1 MELNPFDNLWIV
13 AIALILFSFPYVVY
27 VIRSREKENKYTHS
41 FQEFT
46 AKKNVILDKVQ
57 KWKNHYILGL
67 DTERNMLIYYKYG
80 QFPSEV
86 TVNLE
91 EVDHVSLDVHYEE
104 LHNGN
109 KRSKR
114 PEYLNILLYFKDPK
128 RAVKSISVYDKKE
141 VSKLDDEF
149 SIANYWVQ
157 TINSHLKSRPDLK
170 FRVQKLNCWID

>member
-1 MELNPFDNLWIV
+1 MEFNPLDNLWIV
-13 AIALILFSFPYVVY
+13 TIGLILISLPYIFY
-27 VIRSREKENKYTHS
+27 VIRSREKENKFTPS

-57 KWKNHYILGL
+57 KWRNHYILGL
-67 DTERNMLIYYKYG
+67 DSDQNMLIYYKYG

-104 LHNGN
+104 FRDGN
-109 KRSKR
+109 ERSRR
-114 PEYLNILLYFKDPK
+114 PEYLNILLYFKDPN

-141 VSKLDDEF
+141 IAKLDDEL
-149 SIANYWVQ
+149 SIGNYWVQ
-157 TINSHLKSRPDLK
+157 TINSHLKSRPNLK
-170 FRVQKLNCWID
+170 LAM

>member
-1 MELNPFDNLWIV
+1 MELNLSDNLWIV
-13 AIALILFSFPYVVY
+13 ALGLILFSLPYVY
-27 VIRSREKENKYTHS
+27 YIIKSREKESTFAHS

-46 AKKNVILDKVQ
+46 SNKKVILDKVQ
-57 KWKNHYILGL
+57 KWRNHYILGL
-67 DTERNMLIYYKYG
+67 DTDRNVLIYYKYG

-91 EVDHVSLDVHYEE
+91 EVDHASLDVHYED
-104 LHNGN
+104 LHQGN
-109 KRSKR
+109 ERSRR

-141 VSKLDDEF
+141 VAKLDDEL

-157 TINSHLKSRPDLK
+157 TINSHLKSKPELK
-170 FRVQKLNCWID
+170 LAM